1 MTEILLWAGYFA
13 VFAFLVHKGRSKDAV
28 LSGSV
33 GFGVQAFAYVATYIS
48 AVALVGFGGLAHAY
62 GLQMLLVAAGNVWFG
77 TWAVYRFLAWPT
89 RKWQERLGA
98 RTPAQL
104 LGLGHGSPSLTR
116 AMAFVFAL
124 FLGVYGSA
132 VIKGAALLLAE
143 ILPVPVWA
151 LIWLVAI
158 LVGLTVFI
166 GGLRGVLYT
175 EAMQG
180 VVMLV
185 GMLML
190 VWAIFSKVGGPWE
203 GMQALA
209 ALPPSDLANNGFVS
223 LSGGERGL
231 FILSLVV
238 VTSIAVWAQP
248 QMMQRHFA
256 IADPRQLKKTTP
268 LAMFILTVLVGGA
281 YFAAALSRLILPEV
295 ASPDQVMPKLVQTLL
310 PEFALHIFVLAI
322 VSASLSTATGIY
334 HIAVSALSEDLRG
347 RPSNR
352 LSWFAGIAICVLVSG
367 GCAQI
372 KGQLVALLCTTSW
385 SIVGAMALVP
395 YVALVRFG
403 RRNAGAAWASAACG
417 FFSCLVWY
425 LIAYGPTSIWG
436 PQFGSVA
443 AGIPPFFVGFLFSWI
458 GWAAASALSE
468 SPALEQEAGNLRRPP
483 RRLRPPPRRAIS
495 EALPAEKDFPAH
507 FQTFRGASVQSF
519 AGGNAHYGRTA
530 LMSQPEIN
538 IRILDLNGTR
548 MAQAERELRR
558 HLKQH
563 GIEARITCVGCGLE
577 IARQGFTNATPALL
591 MNQYTITEG
600 KEITEEAIET
610 FCKQLLIWIERQ
622 QDAGSR

>member
-158 LVGLTVFI
+158 IVGLTVFI

-190 VWAIFSKVGGPWE
+190 VGAIFSKVGGPWE

-295 ASPDQVMPKLVQTLL
+295 ASPDQVMPKLVQMLL

-334 HIAVSALSEDLRG
+334 HIAVSAPVRRPARAAQQPAFVVHRASPSACSSAAAAPRSRGSSSPCSAPPAGASSAQWRWCPTSPSCASDAATPGQHGQRRVRVLLLPRLVPDRLRAHLHLG
-347 RPSNR
+347 AAARFRSRGHP
-352 LSWFAGIAICVLVSG
+352 
-367 GCAQI
+367 
-372 KGQLVALLCTTSW
+372 ALLHRLPL
-385 SIVGAMALVP
+385 LVDRLDRGFRP
-395 YVALVRFG
+395 VR
-403 RRNAGAAWASAACG
+403 
-417 FFSCLVWY
+417 
-425 LIAYGPTSIWG
+425 I
-436 PQFGSVA
+436 
-443 AGIPPFFVGFLFSWI
+443 
-458 GWAAASALSE
+458 
-468 SPALEQEAGNLRRPP
+468 PALEQEA
-483 RRLRPPPRRAIS
+483 
-495 EALPAEKDFPAH
+495 
-507 FQTFRGASVQSF
+507 
-519 AGGNAHYGRTA
+519 
-530 LMSQPEIN
+530 
-538 IRILDLNGTR
+538 
-548 MAQAERELRR
+548 
-558 HLKQH
+558 
-563 GIEARITCVGCGLE
+563 
-577 IARQGFTNATPALL
+577 
-591 MNQYTITEG
+591 
-600 KEITEEAIET
+600 
-610 FCKQLLIWIERQ
+610 
-622 QDAGSR
+622 

>member
-158 LVGLTVFI
+158 IVGLTAFI

-190 VWAIFSKVGGPWE
+190 VGAIFSKVGGPWE

-295 ASPDQVMPKLVQTLL
+295 ASPDEVMPRLVQMLL
-310 PEFALHIFVLAI
+310 PEFALHISCWPSFPRRCRRPP
-322 VSASLSTATGIY
+322 ASTTSRCPPSPKTCAGGPATGPFVV
-334 HIAVSALSEDLRG
+334 HRHRHLRA
-347 RPSNR
+347 RQRR
-352 LSWFAGIAICVLVSG
+352 LR
-367 GCAQI
+367 QI

-417 FFSCLVWY
+417 FFSCLAWY

-436 PQFGSVA
+436 PQLGSVA

-458 GWAAASALSE
+458 GWIAVSALSE
-468 SPALEQEAGNLRRPP
+468 SPALEQEA
-483 RRLRPPPRRAIS
+483 
-495 EALPAEKDFPAH
+495 
-507 FQTFRGASVQSF
+507 
-519 AGGNAHYGRTA
+519 
-530 LMSQPEIN
+530 
-538 IRILDLNGTR
+538 
-548 MAQAERELRR
+548 
-558 HLKQH
+558 
-563 GIEARITCVGCGLE
+563 
-577 IARQGFTNATPALL
+577 
-591 MNQYTITEG
+591 
-600 KEITEEAIET
+600 
-610 FCKQLLIWIERQ
+610 
-622 QDAGSR
+622 

>member
-1 MTEILLWAGYFA
+1 MAELLLWIGYFL

-62 GLQMLLVAAGNVWFG
+62 GLQMLLVAAGNVWLG

-89 RKWQERLGA
+89 RRWQERLGA

-104 LGLGHGSPSLTR
+104 LGLGHGAPGLTR
-116 AMAFVFAL
+116 ALAFVFAL

-143 ILPVPVWA
+143 ILPLPVWA

-158 LVGLTVFI
+158 VVGLTVFI

-209 ALPPSDLANNGFVS
+209 ALPPSTLANNGFVS

-248 QMMQRHFA
+248 QMIQRHFA

-295 ASPDQVMPKLVQTLL
+295 SSPDEVMPKLVQMLL
-310 PEFALHIFVLAI
+310 PEFALQIFVLAI

-334 HIAVSALSEDLRG
+334 HIAVSALS
-347 RPSNR
+347 
-352 LSWFAGIAICVLVSG
+352 WFVGIAVCVLVSG

-395 YVALVRFG
+395 YVALVVFG
-403 RRNAGAAWASAACG
+403 RRNAKAAWASAAFG
-417 FFSCLVWY
+417 FFSCLGWY
-425 LIAYGPTSIWG
+425 LLAYGSTSIWG

-443 AGIPPFFVGFLFSWI
+443 AGIPPFFI
-458 GWAAASALSE
+458 GILCSGLGWCAFAAAAS
-468 SPALEQEAGNLRRPP
+468 PVLEE
-483 RRLRPPPRRAIS
+483 
-495 EALPAEKDFPAH
+495 
-507 FQTFRGASVQSF
+507 
-519 AGGNAHYGRTA
+519 
-530 LMSQPEIN
+530 
-538 IRILDLNGTR
+538 
-548 MAQAERELRR
+548 QA
-558 HLKQH
+558 
-563 GIEARITCVGCGLE
+563 
-577 IARQGFTNATPALL
+577 
-591 MNQYTITEG
+591 
-600 KEITEEAIET
+600 
-610 FCKQLLIWIERQ
+610 
-622 QDAGSR
+622 

>member
-1 MTEILLWAGYFA
+1 MTEILLWASYFA

-158 LVGLTVFI
+158 IVGLTVFI

-190 VWAIFSKVGGPWE
+190 VGAIFSKVGGPWE

-223 LSGGERGL
+223 RSGGERGL
-231 FILSLVV
+231 FILSVVV

-295 ASPDQVMPKLVQTLL
+295 ASPDQVMPKLVQMLL

-322 VSASLSTATGIY
+322 VSASHLPYRGFRPVRGPARAAQQPAFVVHRHRHLRARQRRLRPDQGAARRPALHHQLEHRRRNGAGALRRPRALRTPQRRGSMGQRRVRVLLLPRLVPDRLRAHLHLGAAARFRSRGHPALLHRLPLLVDRLDRGFRPVRIPGFGTGGLI
-334 HIAVSALSEDLRG
+334 SRGWRRG
-347 RPSNR
+347 RPHR
-352 LSWFAGIAICVLVSG
+352 
-367 GCAQI
+367 Q
-372 KGQLVALLCTTSW
+372 
-385 SIVGAMALVP
+385 
-395 YVALVRFG
+395 
-403 RRNAGAAWASAACG
+403 
-417 FFSCLVWY
+417 
-425 LIAYGPTSIWG
+425 
-436 PQFGSVA
+436 
-443 AGIPPFFVGFLFSWI
+443 
-458 GWAAASALSE
+458 
-468 SPALEQEAGNLRRPP
+468 P
-483 RRLRPPPRRAIS
+483 RRLRTPHRSAI
-495 EALPAEKDFPAH
+495 
-507 FQTFRGASVQSF
+507 
-519 AGGNAHYGRTA
+519 
-530 LMSQPEIN
+530 
-538 IRILDLNGTR
+538 
-548 MAQAERELRR
+548 AER
-558 HLKQH
+558 
-563 GIEARITCVGCGLE
+563 
-577 IARQGFTNATPALL
+577 NA
-591 MNQYTITEG
+591 QREG
-600 KEITEEAIET
+600 S
-610 FCKQLLIWIERQ
+610 L
-622 QDAGSR
+622 

>member
-158 LVGLTVFI
+158 IVGLTVFI

-190 VWAIFSKVGGPWE
+190 VGAIFSKVGGPWE

-223 LSGGERGL
+223 LSGGERG
-231 FILSLVV
+231 
-238 VTSIAVWAQP
+238 
-248 QMMQRHFA
+248 R
-256 IADPRQLKKTTP
+256 
-268 LAMFILTVLVGGA
+268 
-281 YFAAALSRLILPEV
+281 
-295 ASPDQVMPKLVQTLL
+295 
-310 PEFALHIFVLAI
+310 
-322 VSASLSTATGIY
+322 
-334 HIAVSALSEDLRG
+334 
-347 RPSNR
+347 
-352 LSWFAGIAICVLVSG
+352 
-367 GCAQI
+367 
-372 KGQLVALLCTTSW
+372 
-385 SIVGAMALVP
+385 
-395 YVALVRFG
+395 
-403 RRNAGAAWASAACG
+403 
-417 FFSCLVWY
+417 
-425 LIAYGPTSIWG
+425 
-436 PQFGSVA
+436 
-443 AGIPPFFVGFLFSWI
+443 
-458 GWAAASALSE
+458 
-468 SPALEQEAGNLRRPP
+468 
-483 RRLRPPPRRAIS
+483 
-495 EALPAEKDFPAH
+495 
-507 FQTFRGASVQSF
+507 
-519 AGGNAHYGRTA
+519 
-530 LMSQPEIN
+530 
-538 IRILDLNGTR
+538 
-548 MAQAERELRR
+548 
-558 HLKQH
+558 
-563 GIEARITCVGCGLE
+563 
-577 IARQGFTNATPALL
+577 
-591 MNQYTITEG
+591 
-600 KEITEEAIET
+600 
-610 FCKQLLIWIERQ
+610 
-622 QDAGSR
+622 